1 MRYAWLVMISALI
14 AAALLWSQPSTT
26 NPSRVGDAVANDYRI
41 ATFAGGCFWCVEK
54 AFEQVPGVQQV
65 ISGYTGGAEP
75 NPNYQQVAAGLTGHT
90 EAVQVYYDPS
100 VVSYTGLLQALWRMM
115 DPTDSAGQFY
125 DRGQQY
131 RPGIFYH
138 NQRERHIALAEIAKL
153 QNSGRYQKPIV
164 LEVTAFT
171 EFFPAEAYHQDYY
184 LKNPVRYQLYTF
196 NSGRFQFAEAIW
208 GDQFE
213 VDYSQFND
221 FVEEHT
227 EMTTDSKQ
235 TQHRWH
241 DFVKPD
247 SETLKRQLTDL
258 QYQVTQ
264 KDKTER
270 AFQNAYNDEKRSG
283 IYVDIVSGE
292 PLFSSRDKYESGSG
306 WPSFTQPLDPT
317 FIVERTDRSW
327 FMTRV
332 EVRSRFADSHLG
344 HVFNDGPAPTGLRYC
359 MNSAAMEFIPREQ
372 MAARGYQD
380 YLVVLD

>member
-1 MRYAWLVMISALI
+1 MRYGWMVMIGLGFAAMFVAL
-14 AAALLWSQPSTT
+14 QPATT
-26 NPSRVGDAVANDYRI
+26 NSATTDNYRI

-65 ISGYTGGAEP
+65 ISGYTGGSEA
-75 NPNYQQVAAGLTGHT
+75 NPRYEQVAAGLTGHT
-90 EAVQVYYDPS
+90 EAVQVYYDPA

-115 DPTDSAGQFY
+115 DPTDADGQFY

-138 NQRERHIALAEIAKL
+138 NPREQHIALTEIAAL
-153 QNSGRYQKPIV
+153 QASGRYQKPIV
-164 LEVTAFT
+164 LEVTAFST
-171 EFFPAEAYHQDYY
+171 FYPAEAYHQDYY

-208 GDQFE
+208 GEQYE
-213 VDYSQFND
+213 VDYRQFKD
-221 FVEEHT
+221 AIEEHPD
-227 EMTTDSKQ
+227 MTTNSIN
-235 TQHRWH
+235 TSHRWQQ
-241 DFVKPD
+241 FEKPD
-247 SETLKRQLTDL
+247 SATLKSQLTDL
-258 QYQVTQ
+258 QYHVTQ

-270 AFQNAYNDEKRSG
+270 AFQNAYNDEKRAG

-306 WPSFTQPLDPT
+306 WPSFTQPIDPE

-332 EVRSRFADSHLG
+332 EIRSRYADSHLG
-344 HVFNDGPAPTGLRYC
+344 HVFHDGPAPTGLRYC
-359 MNSAAMEFIPREQ
+359 MNSAAMEFIPREH

-380 YLVVLD
+380 YLQFVD